1 MKRGRAGGCCEVD
14 HGEPGDAMVGRVK
27 IVAIVQTYN
36 RQRFIEGCLDHRA
49 EQGMMWRYEPPGPE
63 IVHP

>member
-1 MKRGRAGGCCEVD
+1 
-14 HGEPGDAMVGRVK
+14 MVGRVK